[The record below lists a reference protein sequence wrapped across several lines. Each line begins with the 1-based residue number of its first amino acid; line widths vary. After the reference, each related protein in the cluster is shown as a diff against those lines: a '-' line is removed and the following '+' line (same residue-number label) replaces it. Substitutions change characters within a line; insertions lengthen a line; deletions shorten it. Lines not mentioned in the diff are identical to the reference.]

1 MNTTSDKPEECCLC
15 GQKMYNVHETNN
27 ALPVK
32 NGRCCHT
39 CNQKI
44 VIPARMKEIFGYY
57 M

>member
-1 MNTTSDKPEECCLC
+1 MKTTSDKPEECCLC